1 MYTGR
6 GHGLLRTGHL
16 RYCNISLTSSRAA
29 TIIND
34 NLYIADG
41 WNGDM
46 DENKVWSM
54 SKEVWLREGIT
65 SANK

>member
-1 MYTGR
+1 V
-6 GHGLLRTGHL
+6 
-16 RYCNISLTSSRAA
+16 
-29 TIIND
+29 
-34 NLYIADG
+34 DG